1 MKKQKLLNTVLKEKG
16 SSNVE
21 KEGKVPISS
30 MTGFGSSSYSGTTDT
45 YVCEIRTLN
54 SRFLDVNIRLPKVLA
69 ALEPEVIELIKAK
82 MTRGKVE
89 VVYDVSSQN
98 LKSRPLEINLSIAQQ
113 YLDFHQNLSSLTPS
127 PEARPLSATDLLKL
141 DGVLQQTPP
150 NRTELIKEHREGI
163 MTATTEALDA
173 VVTER
178 QVEGSKLETA
188 LEQLLEGLDNNRKQI
203 ESLLPTIR
211 KGLLENTKKRLKN
224 LMELVPP
231 ERTSPIDKISE
242 DRVLSEVFILIDK
255 MDIAEELTRLE
266 AHSAEFRSSMNEGAT
281 NGRKLD
287 FICQELNREIN
298 TVTNKMTHMSVAKVS
313 MSTKQII
320 ERLRQQVQN
329 IE

>member
-1 MKKQKLLNTVLKEKG
+1 MKKQKLLNTELQEKG
-16 SSNVE
+16 SSEIE
-21 KEGKVPISS
+21 KEVKVPISS
-30 MTGFGSSSYSGTTDT
+30 MTGFGSSSYSSPTDT
-45 YVCEIRTLN
+45 YVCEIKTLN
-54 SRFLDVNIRLPKVLA
+54 SRFLDINVRLPKVLA
-69 ALEPEVIELIKAK
+69 ALEPEVIELIKVK

-113 YLDFHQNLSSLTPS
+113 YLDFHQDLSSLTPS
-127 PEARPLSATDLLKL
+127 ADARPLSPTDLLKL

-150 NRTELIKEHREGI
+150 NRTELIREHREGI
-163 MTATTEALDA
+163 MTATKKALDT
-173 VVTER
+173 VVTGR
-178 QVEGSKLETA
+178 KVEGNKLEVA
-188 LEQLLEGLDNNRKQI
+188 LSQLLEDLDSNRKQI

-211 KGLLENTKKRLKN
+211 KDLLENTKKRLGN

-231 ERTSPIDKISE
+231 ESTSPIDKISE
-242 DRVLSEVFILIDK
+242 DRVLSEVFIVIDK

-266 AHSAEFRSSMNEGAT
+266 AHSEEFRSSMNEGTAI
-281 NGRKLD
+281 GRKLD
-287 FICQELNREIN
+287 FICQELHREVN